1 MLLSPLL
8 YTQPPLLN
16 WLPRATHALRWGGVF
31 GGVQVNKNYA
41 SGLHVDKNNLGPS
54 YIVGVGD
61 YTDGSLFVQDLG
73 MRKAFLPSCSEAHT
87 IPYHTIPYR
96 AALSAA
102 LSAHTAGSGH
112 HSALCSLEP
121 KP

>member
-1 MLLSPLL
+1 MGE
-8 YTQPPLLN
+8 
-16 WLPRATHALRWGGVF
+16 WGGVF

-87 IPYHTIPYR
+87 IPYHTIPYHT
-96 AALSAA
+96 AQLSAQ
-102 LSAHTAGSGH
+102 LSAPIPPGVGTTV
-112 HSALCSLEP
+112 LCAA
-121 KP
+121 